1 MSNHDRLTT
10 TPAVNNSIGIH
21 GTIVTKKWHQRFMK
35 NQGYHHER
43 SSVQKPVIYSI
54 LYCNGWLIQRITVYY
69 SGLSGLS

>member
-43 SSVQKPVIYSI
+43 SSVQKPVIYLFHFI
-54 LYCNGWLIQRITVYY
+54 PYYTVMV
-69 SGLSGLS
+69 G